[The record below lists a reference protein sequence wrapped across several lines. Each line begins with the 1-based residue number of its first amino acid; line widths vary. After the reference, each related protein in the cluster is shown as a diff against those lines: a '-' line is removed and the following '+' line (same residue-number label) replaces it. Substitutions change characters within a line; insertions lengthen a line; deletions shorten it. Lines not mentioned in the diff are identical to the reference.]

1 MLFGMKSGIKGSY
14 NPAMRDTSLRTQ
26 LTKILTI
33 LILLLSAH
41 TFAMIHFEG
50 MDLGEAIWLTL
61 TTVTTVGYGEVSAH
75 TVAGRV
81 STVLLLYIGGIGVLA
96 QALAMYFEYRQEVIN
111 LIARGAWV
119 WKMENH
125 IVFIGYPEHNG
136 DEYYYKAISAL
147 RKSNTELSNLP
158 IILVSRKL
166 KYGISDRLRKLNVVY
181 VHGNISD
188 EETWEASNIT
198 KAHSIVILA
207 RDSFD
212 PLSDSINFE
221 LIDRLRSKNVKG
233 RIITEAVR
241 DESRARLRK
250 VGADNI
256 LRPIRTYP
264 EILVRAIVASGSE
277 HVIETLFYGLGEEC
291 VSFLVNVKA
300 TWLEIATKIIKAGI
314 GTPIAYETPYG
325 SIVNNPSADKDK
337 KIETKAVFVIVSE
350 GNMHGHDD
358 VTKILNAD

>member
-1 MLFGMKSGIKGSY
+1 MTLGMKNIIGGSY
-14 NPAMRDTSLRTQ
+14 DPVVRDASLGGQ
-26 LTKILTI
+26 LTKLIAILF
-33 LILLLSAH
+33 LLLSLH
-41 TFAMIHFEG
+41 VLAMINFEG
-50 MDLGEAIWLTL
+50 MTLGDAIWLTL
-61 TTVTTVGYGEVSAH
+61 TTVTTVGYGEESAH
-75 TVAGRV
+75 TLIGRT

-96 QALAMYFEYRQEVIN
+96 QALAMYFEYRQETIN
-111 LIARGAWV
+111 RMTRGEWN

-136 DEYYYKAISAL
+136 DEYYYKAVSAL
-147 RKSNTELSNLP
+147 RKSNSDLSNLP
-158 IILVSRKL
+158 IVLVSRKL

-188 EETWEASNIT
+188 EETWEASSIT
-198 KAHSIVILA
+198 KAHTIIILA
-207 RDSFD
+207 RDAFD

-221 LIDRLRSKNVKG
+221 LIDRLRVKNVTG
-233 RIITEAVR
+233 RIVAEAVR

-291 VSFLVNVKA
+291 MSFDVNIKD
-300 TWLEIATKIIKAGI
+300 TWLNIVTKLIKAGI

-325 SIVNNPSADKDK
+325 SIVNNPPAEKKDIEARAIFIIVNEGKKHSDKE
-337 KIETKAVFVIVSE
+337 IS
-350 GNMHGHDD
+350 
-358 VTKILNAD
+358 KILNEN